1 MLAWESLAPYTG
13 AMSARPWYSLGHM
26 VRMLAAD
33 LLLAMVTVALLVC
46 NIRGDHAV
54 FLPMVGGMD
63 KPGLLWA
70 NRPRWQHGWPLACL
84 ERCGAIVD
92 TYWVGDGTFEIT
104 EYAEITRA
112 RTGEHWTFNV
122 TALTI
127 DVLVALV
134 MLGSTAYATRRW
146 LQTGMRLFQVSL
158 LTLLTLLVVP
168 AFVYLFSE
176 LPGMLPHL
184 LLAAF
189 LWLGIV
195 CTLFVVMVLVAR
207 LLRRLSS
214 TRT

>member
-1 MLAWESLAPYTG
+1 
-13 AMSARPWYSLGHM
+13 M

-54 FLPMVGGMD
+54 FLPIISGSVL
-63 KPGLLWA
+63 PWA
-70 NRPRWQHGWPLACL
+70 DRSRWDHGWPLLCL
-84 ERCGAIVD
+84 KRYGPVVGERQ
-92 TYWVGDGTFEIT
+92 TMDGTVAVYGEIPRFPLCGSIK
-104 EYAEITRA
+104 EN
-112 RTGEHWTFNV
+112 WTFNV

-127 DVLVALV
+127 DVLVGLV
-134 MLGSTAYATRRW
+134 ILGSTAYATRRW
-146 LQTGMRLFQVSL
+146 LQTGMRPFQVSL
-158 LTLLTLLVVP
+158 LSLLTLLVVP

-176 LPGMLPHL
+176 LPGILPHL

-195 CTLFVVMVLVAR
+195 CTLFVVKVLVAR

-214 TRT
+214 TGT